1 MTPCK
6 MRERCQ
12 AVLCPERPKTLRRK
26 WRPSQPICR
35 SKKYKGLPW
44 IVEQREIAE
53 SAKKA
58 YCLDELM
65 GTKTI
70 KTCN

>member
-1 MTPCK
+1 
-6 MRERCQ
+6 
-12 AVLCPERPKTLRRK
+12 LRRK